1 MGDQPVCGLTGI
13 TALLTPRRLVSLLR
27 LGALGAGALL
37 TALLLGPF
45 QGLERHLGLSDTVAH
60 AIAFYAV
67 TVGLF
72 AIAPHHRRTDLALA
86 ALAFGVLI
94 ELGQGLTGRSLSL
107 QDLAWDTVGISAALL
122 PGLVE
127 RLRHLVRVAPDQ
139 DFATLRMQDRRRTAA
154 TRSSEDPTG
163 EPVAPLSSRRVS
175 GG

>member
-1 MGDQPVCGLTGI
+1 M
-13 TALLTPRRLVSLLR
+13 LTPKRLVGLLR
-27 LGALGAGALL
+27 LGALIAGALL
-37 TALLLGPF
+37 TVLLLGPF

-72 AIAPHHRRTDLALA
+72 AIAPHRRRTDLALA

-94 ELGQGLTGRSLSL
+94 ELGQGVTGRSLSL
-107 QDLAWDTVGISAALL
+107 TDLAWDTAGISAALL

-139 DFATLRMQDRRRTAA
+139 DFATLRTQDRRRSAA
-154 TRSSEDPTG
+154 LGSSDRPA
-163 EPVAPLSSRRVS
+163 VAPVSPVSRRRIS
-175 GG
+175 AG

>member
-1 MGDQPVCGLTGI
+1 
-13 TALLTPRRLVSLLR
+13 LLTPQRLVSLLR
-27 LGALGAGALL
+27 LGALVSGALL

-60 AIAFYAV
+60 AMAFYAV

-86 ALAFGVLI
+86 ALAFGVVI
-94 ELGQGLTGRSLSL
+94 ELAQGLTGRSLSL
-107 QDLAWDTVGISAALL
+107 LDLAWDAVGISAALL

-139 DFATLRMQDRRRTAA
+139 DFATLRAQDRRKMKEAQPSAET
-154 TRSSEDPTG
+154 
-163 EPVAPLSSRRVS
+163 VARPSRRRVS
-175 GG
+175 AG